1 MAWDEEVTLSHHLQD
16 MHTWVHQPG
25 SWASPF
31 LNQGYLHHIGSPPRK
46 LWGQMFCVSPA
57 LLSAGWGTSESIF
70 LICKM
75 KSRTRK
81 HGVRGWATIWARITL
96 LPGISPQ
103 LVVHTVDSE
112 GLKIKL
118 KNIVL
123 SIYWG
128 RHCVKPCGAGLA
140 AHSPAQKPSGG
151 QVQFRTEPTQSGFR
165 PSSPASYVTLCKD

>member
-1 MAWDEEVTLSHHLQD
+1 MFVKNGQTILNLGIRSSSL
-16 MHTWVHQPG
+16 TC
-25 SWASPF
+25 SLRLASNP
-31 LNQGYLHHIGSPPRK
+31 SPDIDSLCYFGPQS
-46 LWGQMFCVSPA
+46 L
-57 LLSAGWGTSESIF
+57 IF

-112 GLKIKL
+112 GLKIEL

>member
-1 MAWDEEVTLSHHLQD
+1 MKRWHFPITSRLCIHECTSLEAGPPHSSIRATCITLDPL
-16 MHTWVHQPG
+16 PG
-25 SWASPF
+25 SSEVRCSVSVQLCF
-31 LNQGYLHHIGSPPRK
+31 LLAEGPQSL
-46 LWGQMFCVSPA
+46 
-57 LLSAGWGTSESIF
+57 IF

-75 KSRTRK
+75 KSRKRK

-112 GLKIKL
+112 GLKIEL